1 MAQWKQA
8 LEPYVKV
15 IESVK
20 TAPLNPTAGEDL
32 IIGAVIISDAGPGVP
47 TLITSQKEFLA
58 TYAGKELTQTYTSS
72 LNDLYTS
79 DPGSELASTMWL
91 NAYRLSGS
99 GNLLISRATKK
110 GSGNYVKSLG
120 ILDNNDYIIKDTEI
134 LRRVNKFRLT
144 VDTTH
149 SDGWALAVNEI
160 GVIGNLVNDEGSCC
174 DFIVDNV
181 PDLVEMLNETTK
193 FFSPDYV
200 YLKVSDQNAHYYDKV
215 SPDDVNDDNKSEIT
229 GVLFNEVYL
238 SRNFLDTSWV
248 SGLEVEDSEDSKVDE
263 PGYAYILPMLSLSGS
278 ASGGDS
284 GDGTEYTV
292 YQGVCDPAT
301 LQGEGEFSEVSVE
314 RLLDRNTVDLI
325 TFTIHDGE
333 VKSHQFNASQGR
345 IFLMV
350 PQRLTLVSFFTISGN
365 ITSDI
370 IGGGNI
376 YDDFNVHE
384 PVEIEGV
391 TYNVYSY
398 YAPST
403 TPTDRLNCNWT
414 ISAQSDDDGSGT
426 SQSPTAEGEVVVTKS
441 NISNYTNYLVDL
453 NSDKFSGF
461 TSPNYFATN
470 VYNSSSD
477 VKVRIRRFNHNAVTA
492 KSTSSSLESPWVPN
506 LLLLKKYSK
515 NGEKPAASILHY
527 DFYEFAVLDPS
538 VSDDWQLFNVG
549 NIGGRG
555 DITIADLNSQ
565 LGYLNLT
572 LPDDLYDLGLNYWN
586 NVASSFL
593 DDYKFDVYQVGRATG
608 NDVFSQVFMSLDEL
622 RESILE
628 GHVTEDLNHYVVD
641 QIKFYVTSE
650 NKTYILTN
658 NGVNEIN
665 VNVAINPKKCSLLNV
680 SDADIMGAW
689 DKIEQDERYVVEGL
703 CDLGNTYS
711 IIQNY
716 MANIAV
722 NSNYFYPVSCVFST
736 NYLTIA
742 SKASK
747 IVQNSHKLWFGGN
760 YDIDDGTVGFRF
772 YYGSSA
778 LFWESVLR
786 NRRNNNEFA
795 GVFGQNTGI
804 AQVVN
809 LSKDFSKK
817 ERELLLGYPKHSINT
832 VFHDLYIDRYYWND
846 NKTGSSEETVL
857 SEDCNA
863 RFQIRIS
870 KAMPVLLNQFKG
882 RQNTAKTWAEIENV
896 IDYWFKTVVLA
907 YNYTISDYRILCSSI
922 MADRS
927 ELIRQGKVNVKIQVR
942 FNSSIK
948 YITVYND
955 AYPIGV
961 DFENE

>member
-58 TYAGKELTQTYTSS
+58 TYAGQELTQKYTTS

-99 GNLLISRATKK
+99 GNLLVSRATKK

-134 LRRVNKFRLT
+134 LRKVNKFRLT

-149 SDGWALAVNEI
+149 SDGWALAVNEV

-174 DFIVDNV
+174 DFIVDNI

-193 FFSPDYV
+193 FFSPDYT
-200 YLKVSDQNAHYYDKV
+200 YLKVSDQNNHYYDLV
-215 SPDDVNDDNKSEIT
+215 SPDDVNGDNKSEIT
-229 GVLFNEVYL
+229 GVIFNEVYL
-238 SRNFLDTSWV
+238 SRNFLDTSWT
-248 SGLEVEDSEDSKVDE
+248 SGLEVEGSEDTKADE
-263 PGYAYILPMLSLSGS
+263 PGYAYVLPMLPLTGS

-284 GDGTEYTV
+284 GDGTQYTV
-292 YQGVCDPAT
+292 YQGICDP
-301 LQGEGEFSEVSVE
+301 
-314 RLLDRNTVDLI
+314 NTVEGDGMFADLPVE
-325 TFTIHDGE
+325 TLLNTQQVDLTSFTIYDGQIKQHE
-333 VKSHQFNASQGR
+333 FNASQDR
-345 IFLMV
+345 VFLMI
-350 PQRLTLVSFFTISGN
+350 PQKLKLTTFLTVSGSLT
-365 ITSDI
+365 TDLLEQ
-370 IGGGNI
+370 GNI
-376 YDDFNVHE
+376 YDDWNTHE

-391 TYNVYSY
+391 TYNIYSFRSSGVT
-398 YAPST
+398 AT
-403 TPTDRLNCNWT
+403 NKLNYHWT
-414 ISAQSDDDGSGT
+414 ISAQSDDDGSDT
-426 SQSPTAEGEVVVTKS
+426 PQSPTAEGEVVVTKD
-441 NISNYTNYLVDL
+441 NIEDYSNYLVDL
-453 NSDKFSGF
+453 NSERFSGF
-461 TSPNYFATN
+461 VSPNYFATN
-470 VYNSSSD
+470 VYNTSTD
-477 VKVRIRRFNHNAVTA
+477 IRVRIRRFNHNAVTS
-492 KSTSSSLESPWVPN
+492 KDTSSSLESPWVPN
-506 LLLLKKYSK
+506 ILLLKKYTK
-515 NGEKPAASILHY
+515 NGEKPVASVLHY

-538 VSDDWQLFNVG
+538 ISDDWQLFNVG
-549 NIGGRG
+549 NISGRG
-555 DITIADLNSQ
+555 DITIAELNSQ

-572 LPDDLYDLGLNYWN
+572 LPDDLYELGLNYWN
-586 NVASSFL
+586 NLASSYL
-593 DDYKFDVYQVGRATG
+593 DEYKFEVFQVGRAQG
-608 NDVFSQVFMSLDEL
+608 AFSQTFLSLDDL
-622 RESILE
+622 YQSILE
-628 GHVTEDLNHYVVD
+628 GHTTGDLNQYIVD
-641 QIKFYVTSE
+641 QTKFYVQDV

-665 VNVAINPKKCSLLNV
+665 VNVAIDPKKCSLLNV

-689 DKIEQDERYVVEGL
+689 DKIEQDERYVVEGI

-742 SKASK
+742 AKASK

-778 LFWESVLR
+778 LFWESVMR

-907 YNYTISDYRILCSSI
+907 YNYTINDYRILCSSI